1 MAINGVHEGEGF
13 SSEDQGAAI
22 IKAETTIDTAVVGGL
37 KDEGFSEAKLAS
49 IPTTQ
54 LFSLAN
60 QGVIVTGGA
69 RGLGLC
75 IATSLLEASAAHV
88 TCVDILPNPNQDEW
102 TIAQDTAAKYGG
114 KIDYRQLDITNE
126 EAVEKVFGDIY
137 ASSQYPITGFFGA
150 AGIQQM
156 ITALDM
162 PIKDFRRI
170 MEVNVTGT
178 FITAQAAAREMKHR
192 GIRGSIVVTASM
204 SGSIANKGLT
214 CLAYNTSKSALLQLC
229 RSAAAEWGEY
239 GIRVNSL
246 SPGYI
251 RTAMT
256 DQLLAEKKELEAE
269 WLSGSMLHRL
279 STPDE
284 FRGPVLFLLSKASS
298 FVTGA
303 DLLVDGGHTA
313 Y

>member
-1 MAINGVHEGEGF
+1 MAINGLNGIN
-13 SSEDQGAAI
+13 GAAP
-22 IKAETTIDTAVVGGL
+22 AEDKLISAQNGATTVDGAVLGGL
-37 KDEGFSEAKLAS
+37 KDQSPNLAS

-75 IATSLLEASAAHV
+75 IATSLLESSAAQV
-88 TCVDILPNPNQDEW
+88 YCVDILPSPSEEEW
-102 TIAQDTAAKYGG
+102 AVAEHTAKRFGG
-114 KIDYRQLDITNE
+114 KIEYRRLDITDE
-126 EAVEKVFGDIY
+126 DAVSRIFSDIY
-137 ASSQYPITGFFGA
+137 DTCQYPITGFFGA

-156 ITALDM
+156 IPALDY
-162 PIKDFRRI
+162 PINDFRRL

-178 FITAQAAAREMKHR
+178 FITVQAAAREMKKR
-192 GIRGSIVVTASM
+192 GVRGSIVITASM
-204 SGSIANKGLT
+204 SASIANKGLT
-214 CLAYNTSKSALLQLC
+214 CLAYNTSKSALLQMC
-229 RSAAAEWGEY
+229 RSAAAEWGAY
-239 GIRVNSL
+239 GIRVNTL

-256 DQLLAEKKELEAE
+256 DGLLAQQEGLEAE

-284 FRGPVLFLLSKASS
+284 YRGPVLFLLSTASS
-298 FVTGA
+298 FITGA